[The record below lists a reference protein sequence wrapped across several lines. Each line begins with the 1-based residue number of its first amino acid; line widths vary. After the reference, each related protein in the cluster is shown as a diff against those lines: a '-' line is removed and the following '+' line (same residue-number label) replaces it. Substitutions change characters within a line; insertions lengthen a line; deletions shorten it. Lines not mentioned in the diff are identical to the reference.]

1 MSEIENRVKKSGLI
15 TLDLQQMLPD
25 TAEVVELDI
34 SQFLYQGLV
43 LREKEYR
50 AALKE
55 LDWSPYQD
63 KVVLTY
69 CGADAI
75 VPDWA
80 YMLIASHLSPIVADM
95 YYGDSPSYKKAML
108 LASISEL
115 NAQEYADQR
124 VIIKGCGSPSID
136 AAAYFAI
143 TKKLVPVVRSL
154 MYGEPC
160 STVPIYKQKK

>member
-15 TLDLQQMLPD
+15 TLDLQEMLPD
-25 TAEVVELDI
+25 TSNVVELDI
-34 SQFLYQGLV
+34 NQFLFQGLV

-55 LDWSPYQD
+55 LDWSTYKD
-63 KVVLTY
+63 KEVLTY
-69 CGADAI
+69 CSADAI

-80 YMLIASHLSPIVADM
+80 YMLIASYLSPIASDM
-95 YYGDSPSYKKAML
+95 YYGDLQSYTKSRL
-108 LASISEL
+108 LTNVAAID
-115 NAQEYADQR
+115 AQSYADQR
-124 VIIKGCGSPSID
+124 VIIKGCGSPSVD
-136 AAAYFAI
+136 AEAYFEI
-143 TKKLVPVVRSL
+143 TKKLTPTVRSL